1 MPDTSRAYYDDVL
14 LDSLESNVIA
24 HGAIAERPSVI
35 LDRTIFYPE
44 AGGQMADRG
53 VLADATVLEVQV
65 DDEGA
70 VHHVLEGPLPPIG
83 ARVTGKIERP
93 RRREHMALHTGQHML
108 SRALVDV
115 ARAETVSSRLGDTA
129 CTIDVDRDGLGDAK
143 VAECEALVNRVI
155 DEDRPV
161 RAWFPSAEELAS
173 LALRRAPKQT
183 ENVRVV
189 DVSGFD
195 ISPCGGT
202 HVLRTAQ
209 VQLVRVTSVERYK
222 GGTRVTFTAGP
233 RGRAAL
239 FETDRALRELAR
251 ELVCPPHEVGKHV
264 SRIRAETLS
273 VREELGRARA
283 LLARFLAEEA
293 RARATGD
300 RVILTLPAGGIDLA
314 KGVVAHLVK
323 DGALTVIVGARIEEG
338 VHTIVARGPG
348 STADCGALLKALA
361 ASCGGRG
368 GGRPE
373 RAEGRMPASL
383 DLESAARALG

>member
-1 MPDTSRAYYDDVL
+1 MSATARAYYDDVL
-14 LDSLESNVIA
+14 LDALESTVTA
-24 HGAIAERPSVI
+24 HGALGERPSVI
-35 LDRTIFYPE
+35 LDRTVFYPE

-53 VLADATVLEVQV
+53 VLAGAAVLDVQV
-65 DDEGA
+65 DDDGA
-70 VHHVLEGPLPPIG
+70 VHHVVEGPLPAVG
-83 ARVTGKIERP
+83 ARVTGVIERP

-129 CTIDVDRDGLGDAK
+129 CTIDVDRDGLGEAK
-143 VAECEALVNRVI
+143 IAECEALVNRVI

-161 RAWFPSAEELAS
+161 RAWFPSAEELRS

-189 DVSGFD
+189 DVAGFD

-202 HVLRTAQ
+202 HVLRTAE

-239 FETDRALRELAR
+239 FDEDRSLRELAR

-264 SRIRAETLS
+264 ARVRADTLA

-283 LLARFLAEEA
+283 LLARFLADEA
-293 RARATGD
+293 RARAMGD
-300 RVILTLPAGGIDLA
+300 RVFLLLPEGGIELA

-323 DGALTVIVGARIEEG
+323 DGALTVIVGVGIEDG

-348 STADCGALLKALA
+348 STTDCGALLKALA

-373 RAEGRMPASL
+373 RAEGRMPVGI
-383 DLESAARALG
+383 DVESAARALG